1 VTKWLFVLVV
11 AAGAVWH
18 FTGKNSAP
26 DAAQDRTPPETQ
38 APAITSAPEPTPQ
51 PPAQTSSR
59 EPSEEQ
65 CRSVGGR
72 IISGMGCV
80 VGAPAGDANPH
91 VSPSEM
97 ESFCASSGKR
107 YVRELNACVS
117 S

>member
-1 VTKWLFVLVV
+1 MIKWLFVLVV

-18 FTGKNSAP
+18 FTGESRVP
-26 DAAQDRTPPETQ
+26 HETQ
-38 APAITSAPEPTPQ
+38 NLSRPEIQTPAPEPAPQ
-51 PPAQTSSR
+51 APPQTSSR
-59 EPSEEQ
+59 EPTEEQ

-72 IISGMGCV
+72 IVSGMGCV
-80 VGAPAGDANPH
+80 VGAPAGDANSH

-97 ESFCASSGKR
+97 EAYCASSGKR